1 MKNNDVRWPLIVKN
15 RFSESSEEDS
25 KSVLEI
31 YKEYLKTASDWDK
44 TAMGSERFFST
55 INLAILSGYMFI
67 VKEKLDLPL
76 TVLLAMLIASIWFA
90 VMWIVTNM
98 SYAKAVSIKMEV
110 AQEIE
115 ELLPLRP
122 LKYEWEEKFK
132 KTGYIRIS
140 RIQRIFPVIFILLY
154 IIMGMS
160 LLK

>member
-1 MKNNDVRWPLIVKN
+1 
-15 RFSESSEEDS
+15 
-25 KSVLEI
+25 
-31 YKEYLKTASDWDK
+31 
-44 TAMGSERFFST
+44 MGSERFFST